1 MKELARLSAIIMGA
15 ALLSAA
21 PFSLRLS
28 PERIVSLSLDT
39 AAAAKIGAT
48 GPRGPVSGAYLARRP
63 HIGPGYTI
71 KIGFISTT
79 DCELCATWCIVIIT
93 SRPLLQEP
101 K

>member
-1 MKELARLSAIIMGA
+1 MKKLATLSAFIIGA
-15 ALLSAA
+15 ALFSAA

-39 AAAAKIGAT
+39 AAAAKIGKPGREDLYPGRT
-48 GPRGPVSGAYLARRP
+48 LARRP
-63 HIGPGYTI
+63 PMGPGRTI

-79 DCELCATWCIVIIT
+79 DCAFCATWCIVIVA
-93 SRPLLQEP
+93 SGPLLQEP

>member
-1 MKELARLSAIIMGA
+1 MKKLASAVIMGA

-48 GPRGPVSGAYLARRP
+48 GPRGPVSGAYAYRP
-63 HIGPGYTI
+63 NRVYKYPHY
-71 KIGFISTT
+71 
-79 DCELCATWCIVIIT
+79 
-93 SRPLLQEP
+93 
-101 K
+101 

>member
-1 MKELARLSAIIMGA
+1 MKKLATLSAVIMGA

-48 GPRGPVSGAYLARRP
+48 GPRGPVSKGAY
-63 HIGPGYTI
+63 
-71 KIGFISTT
+71 
-79 DCELCATWCIVIIT
+79 T
-93 SRPLLQEP
+93 SPSYGSGAYP
-101 K
+101 PIWPYKHY